1 MLVLKLFHGP
11 LSLIFKFYYYRGKW
25 LWLCLRQTY
34 KVTSYFNDRE
44 YVTQFSCQLSTSMS
58 KSPSALSKW
67 FSKIIYIYLFDFSE
81 KLSFN
86 PSEIS
91 RFVEPVYFAKDEIS
105 CFYNS
110 FVYLL
115 QKNSI
120 YISFMPRNMFLF
132 GVSIKSFFLT

>member
-67 FSKIIYIYLFDFSE
+67 FSKIIYIYIYLTSA
-81 KLSFN
+81 KNYHLTHRRYLVLSSLYIL
-86 PSEIS
+86 PKT
-91 RFVEPVYFAKDEIS
+91 R
-105 CFYNS
+105 
-110 FVYLL
+110 YL
-115 QKNSI
+115 
-120 YISFMPRNMFLF
+120 
-132 GVSIKSFFLT
+132 VSIIALYICYRGIISTYPLCQEICFCLEFQ